1 MDGKRI
7 QQYWGKEVDALVE
20 IYQQF
25 ERLIPN
31 EKTEGSAHK
40 GEDGRYVEELIRQ
53 YLKRYLPTSI
63 EVLTGFILR
72 PAVKT
77 GLDGRERKKETD
89 SHSTQLD
96 IIVFDSGNYP
106 IFQRF
111 GDSVIVPP
119 EGVLAIISVKKHLND
134 NDIKNESE
142 ALKHASEL
150 CFTKGQDK
158 QYIRGPF
165 LSIISV
171 KSNID
176 KKRTDNCDW
185 IFKEL
190 QETFTTKPKPYFDQ
204 LVGYIGA
211 LDEWSIF
218 KRRPKGDDIKSAD
231 YIYFKHSDTETHLGL
246 QFILTGILSVFYDPT
261 RSSVNRPG
269 FTGFPSGRNS
279 DKLLGKIEVAAIRK

>member
-31 EKTEGSAHK
+31 QKTEGSAHK

-53 YLKRYLPTSI
+53 YLKRYLPSSV

-77 GLDGRERKKETD
+77 GLDGRERNKETD
-89 SHSTQLD
+89 THSTQLD

-111 GDSVIVPP
+111 GDSAIVPP

-134 NDIKNESE
+134 NDIKTESA
-142 ALKHASEL
+142 ALKEASEL
-150 CFTKGQDK
+150 CFTRGQDGK
-158 QYIRGPF
+158 YIRGPF

-171 KSNID
+171 KSKID
-176 KKRTDNCDW
+176 KIRTDSCDW

-190 QETFTTKPKPYFDQ
+190 QETYKKETYFDE
-204 LVGYIGA
+204 LIGYIGA

-218 KRRPKGDDIKSAD
+218 KRRPKGEDVKSAD
-231 YIYFKHSDTETHLGL
+231 YIYFKHSNTETHLGL
-246 QFILTGILSVFYDPT
+246 QFILTGILSVFYDST
-261 RSSVNRPG
+261 RSKINRPG
-269 FTGFPSGRNS
+269 FTAFPSGRDS
-279 DKLLGKIEVAAIRK
+279 DKVLGNIKVKGIRK

>member
-31 EKTEGSAHK
+31 EKTEGAAHK

-53 YLKRYLPTSI
+53 YLKKYLPLSV
-63 EVLTGFILR
+63 EVFTGFILR

-77 GLDGRERKKETD
+77 GLDGRERKSESDK
-89 SHSTQLD
+89 HSTQLD

-111 GDSVIVPP
+111 GDSVVVPP

-134 NDIKNESE
+134 NDIKNESIK
-142 ALKHASEL
+142 LKQASEL
-150 CFTKGQDK
+150 CFTIGQDK
-158 QYIRGPF
+158 KYIRGPF
-165 LSIISV
+165 LSIISI

-176 KKRTDNCDW
+176 KKRTNNCDW

-190 QETFTTKPKPYFDQ
+190 QETYKTNPKPYFDQ

-218 KRRPKGDDIKSAD
+218 KRRPEKKEIESAD

-246 QFILTGILSVFYDPT
+246 QFILTGILSVFYDPS
-261 RSSVNRPG
+261 RSNINRPG
-269 FTGFPSGRNS
+269 FTSFPSGRDT
-279 DKLLGKIEVAAIRK
+279 DKFLGKIDVEAIRK

>member
-31 EKTEGSAHK
+31 QKTEGSAHK

-53 YLKRYLPTSI
+53 YLKRYLPSSV

-77 GLDGRERKKETD
+77 GLDGRERNVETD
-89 SHSTQLD
+89 THSTQLD
-96 IIVFDSGNYP
+96 IIVYDSGNYP

-111 GDSVIVPP
+111 GDSAIVPP

-134 NDIKNESE
+134 NDIKTESA
-142 ALKHASEL
+142 ALKEASEL
-150 CFTKGQDK
+150 CFTRGQDGK
-158 QYIRGPF
+158 YIRGPF

-171 KSNID
+171 KSKID
-176 KKRTDNCDW
+176 KVKTDSCDW

-190 QETFTTKPKPYFDQ
+190 QETYKTKPYFDE

-218 KRRPKGDDIKSAD
+218 KRRPKGTDIKSAD

-246 QFILTGILSVFYDPT
+246 QFILTGILSVFYDST
-261 RSSVNRPG
+261 RSKINRPG
-269 FTGFPSGRNS
+269 FTAFPSGRDS
-279 DKLLGKIEVAAIRK
+279 DKVLGNIEVKGIRK

>member
-31 EKTEGSAHK
+31 EKTEGAAHK

-53 YLKRYLPTSI
+53 YLKRYLPSSV

-89 SHSTQLD
+89 THSTQLD

-119 EGVLAIISVKKHLND
+119 EGVLAIISVKNHLND
-134 NDIKNESE
+134 NDIKNESA
-142 ALKHASEL
+142 ALKRASEL
-150 CFTKGQDK
+150 CFTRGQDK
-158 QYIRGPF
+158 KYIRGPF

-171 KSNID
+171 KSHID
-176 KKRTDNCDW
+176 KKRTDNCEW

-190 QETFTTKPKPYFDQ
+190 QETYNTKSKPYFDQ

-218 KRRPKGDDIKSAD
+218 KRRPAGDDIKSAD

-261 RSSVNRPG
+261 RSNINRPG
-269 FTGFPSGRNS
+269 FTGFPSGRDT
-279 DKLLGKIEVAAIRK
+279 DKFLGKIEVTGIRK

>member
-7 QQYWGKEVDALVE
+7 QEYWGKEVDALVE

-31 EKTEGSAHK
+31 SDTKGAAHK
-40 GEDGRYVEELIRQ
+40 GEDGRYIEELVRQ
-53 YLKRYLPTSI
+53 YLKRYLPATV

-77 GLDGRERKKETD
+77 GLKGKERKNETD
-89 SHSTQLD
+89 THSAQLD
-96 IIVFDSGNYP
+96 IIIHDSGNYP

-119 EGVLAIISVKKHLND
+119 EGVLAIISVKKHLNST
-134 NDIKNESE
+134 DIKKESA
-142 ALKHASEL
+142 ALMNASKL
-150 CFTKGQDK
+150 CFTKGQNG

-171 KSNID
+171 KSNIA
-176 KKRTDNCDW
+176 KKKTKNHDW

-190 QETFTTKPKPYFDQ
+190 QKTYNITPKPYFDE

-211 LDEWSIF
+211 LNEWSIF
-218 KRRPKGDDIKSAD
+218 KIRPEGVTITSAD
-231 YIYFKHSDTETHLGL
+231 YIYFEHTNTETHFGL
-246 QFILTGILSVFYDPT
+246 QYILTGILSVFYDPT
-261 RSSVNRPG
+261 RSKVNRPG
-269 FTGFPSGRNS
+269 FTAFPSKRGT
-279 DKLLGKIEVAAIRK
+279 DKKLGTIQVNGIRK

>member
-7 QQYWGKEVDALVE
+7 QQYLGKEVDALVE

-31 EKTEGSAHK
+31 DKTEGAAHK

-53 YLKRYLPTSI
+53 YLKRYLPSSI

-77 GLDGRERKKETD
+77 GLDGRERKKEND
-89 SHSTQLD
+89 AHSTQLD

-119 EGVLAIISVKKHLND
+119 EGVLAIISVKKHLNG
-134 NDIKNESE
+134 NDIKNECA
-142 ALKHASEL
+142 ALKQASEL

-158 QYIRGPF
+158 KYIRGPF

-171 KSNID
+171 KSNIK
-176 KKRTDNCDW
+176 KKRMDNCEW

-190 QETFTTKPKPYFDQ
+190 QTTYNTKTKPYFDQ

-211 LDEWSIF
+211 LGEWSIF
-218 KRRPKGDDIKSAD
+218 KRRPDGANINSAD

-246 QFILTGILSVFYDPT
+246 QFILTGILSVFYDST
-261 RSSVNRPG
+261 RSKINRPG
-269 FTGFPSGRNS
+269 FTGFPSGRGT
-279 DKLLGKIEVAAIRK
+279 DKFLGKIEVTGIRK

>member
-1 MDGKRI
+1 MDGKRL
-7 QQYWGKEVDALVE
+7 QEYWGKEVDALVE

-31 EKTEGSAHK
+31 KITSGSAHR
-40 GEDGRYVEELIRQ
+40 GEDGRYVEELVRQ
-53 YLKRYLPTSI
+53 YLKKYLPSTI

-77 GLDGRERKKETD
+77 GLNGKERRIETD
-89 SHSTQLD
+89 THSTQLD
-96 IIVFDSGNYP
+96 IIVYDSGNYP

-119 EGVLAIISVKKHLND
+119 EGVLAIISIKKHLND
-134 NDIKNESE
+134 RDIKNESS
-142 ALKHASEL
+142 ALMKASEL
-150 CFTKGQDK
+150 CFTKGKDGEF
-158 QYIRGPF
+158 IRGPF

-171 KSNID
+171 KSNIE
-176 KKRTDNCDW
+176 KKRSENSDW

-190 QETFTTKPKPYFDQ
+190 EETYSSTPAPYFDQ

-211 LDEWSIF
+211 LNEWSIF
-218 KRRPKGDDIKSAD
+218 KRRPNKNAEKAS
-231 YIYFKHSDTETHLGL
+231 YIYFKHSDTESHLGL

-261 RSSVNRPG
+261 RSNINRPG
-269 FTGFPSGRNS
+269 FTAFPSGRDG
-279 DKLLGKIEVAAIRK
+279 DKTLGEIKISGIRK

>member
-96 IIVFDSGNYP
+96 IIVFDSGSYP
-106 IFQRF
+106 VFQRF

-150 CFTKGQDK
+150 CFTKGQDE

-176 KKRTDNCDW
+176 KKRTDKCDW

-190 QETFTTKPKPYFDQ
+190 EETYKTNPKPYFDQ
-204 LVGYIGA
+204 LIGYIGA

-218 KRRPKGDDIKSAD
+218 KKRPKGEDIKSAE

-261 RSSVNRPG
+261 RSGVNRPG
-269 FTGFPSGRNS
+269 FTGFPSRRNS
-279 DKLLGKIEVAAIRK
+279 DKSLGKIEVAGIRK

>member
-31 EKTEGSAHK
+31 EKTEGAAHK

-53 YLKRYLPTSI
+53 YLKRYLPSSI

-89 SHSTQLD
+89 THSTQLD

-134 NDIKNESE
+134 NDIKNETA
-142 ALKHASEL
+142 ALKQASEL
-150 CFTKGQDK
+150 CFTRGQDK
-158 QYIRGPF
+158 KYIRGPF

-176 KKRTDNCDW
+176 KKRTDNCEW

-190 QETFTTKPKPYFDQ
+190 QETYNIKPKPYFDQ

-218 KRRPKGDDIKSAD
+218 KRRPAGDEIKSAD

-261 RSSVNRPG
+261 RSNINRPG
-269 FTGFPSGRNS
+269 FTGFPSGRDT
-279 DKLLGKIEVAAIRK
+279 DKFLGKIDVTGIRK